1 MIKKI
6 LATVLALLMAF
17 GVLGMN
23 AFAATDVVYGEVTN
37 DENINANDALTVL
50 QIATGKRTSTPY
62 QDALADVNADGKV
75 NASDALS
82 ILQLATGKIV
92 AFSKSYDKTT
102 KAKKIDPIFAD
113 GKYTFTLTLTD
124 ESVDELDVV
133 FSTDGKSMV
142 MATQMVMAGIP
153 IEYRLLHKD
162 GKNYQIIPT
171 VKKTVDFV
179 GEVTV
184 FNGVYAE
191 TDDDIAAIFKNYEK
205 LFKAEV
211 IYSSTTKKTIGS
223 QKYDCETFVNKNGAV
238 FEYCFYDGELE
249 YLIITNGSTTQ
260 TLDISNLRQ
269 GAEAS
274 KLIIPS
280 DCVYDETAFQS

>member
-6 LATVLALLMAF
+6 LATVLALVMVF

-37 DENINANDALTVL
+37 DESINANDALTVL

-82 ILQLATGKIV
+82 ILQFATGKIT

-102 KAKKIDPIFAD
+102 KAKKVDPVFAD

-133 FSTDGKSMV
+133 FSTDGDSKVMSSTMV
-142 MATQMVMAGIP
+142 ISAIP
-153 IEYRLLHKD
+153 VEYRLLHKD
-162 GKNYQIIPT
+162 GKNYQIVPT
-171 VKKTVDFV
+171 VKL
-179 GEVTV
+179 GLVTV
-184 FNGVYAE
+184 FQGVYSE
-191 TDDDIAAIFKNYEK
+191 TDEDVSSIFETYEK
-205 LFKAEV
+205 IFRADV
-211 IYSSTTKKTIGS
+211 IYSSTTKKTISGTT
-223 QKYDCETFVNKNGAV
+223 YDCETFCTENNAV
-238 FEYCFYDGELE
+238 LEYCFYDGALE
-249 YLIITNGSTTQ
+249 YLIISSGDSEQ
-260 TLDISNLRQ
+260 TLDISNLED
-269 GAEAS
+269 GAETS
-274 KLIIPS
+274 MLEIPS
-280 DCVYDETAFQS
+280 DCVKDDTAFQS